1 VSLPS
6 IDVLQEQAN
15 RLVKYM
21 GDKHRFR
28 LRPASALE
36 AVAAQYGHPDWNTLR
51 AMAARAEEPAVPAS
65 PVVSNSL
72 TLPHL
77 APANTFPLTWTHGR
91 PDFTVNAND
100 WFRHTVTIGGSKEER
115 RTWLQQHL
123 VEHLDRGCAGAFI
136 NAFDGKMPEEVR
148 EELHARG
155 LLIEL
160 AEAEGPMFLTRHGEL
175 ERSTPFAPRSG
186 VSVGLAVNLMADM
199 DPDEVASLLL
209 THIFCTGENAG
220 ADFYRQA
227 AHYMLTVVVH
237 AMREA
242 KLPVTLRGLLDLF
255 PDRRPDGLLLLA
267 RSLDPDSV
275 ASKNLEVLLT
285 AVMDK
290 GESIRE
296 QVWELRFGV
305 ALHGL
310 SRLGNSAW
318 AHTLF
323 SDKTGA
329 KGLFSLLQEGKCLV
343 IEAPKSADGRPE
355 KAVIHAMRAA
365 LSRRYMLSREEKEQG
380 WLFAFGEVDRY
391 FAHPLYRMA
400 EMARSGRIALL
411 MTAAG
416 PSLPRDFMDN
426 VWNKLHLSGR
436 GLDWQMELLEQRAKH
451 AGPGDADALAK
462 WVVPDGIGDSKEW
475 NSYAQTFVMSVL
487 QRLLER
493 NAFSSNDLLYYVQ
506 EASIEELTPLL
517 AGTPAAAQLASER
530 TFGSIRT
537 IASNYLSNPGPVL
550 EQPGRIIAAR
560 RG

>member
-6 IDVLQEQAN
+6 LEFLKDQAAL
-15 RLVKYM
+15 LVTYM

-28 LRPASALE
+28 LKPASAYE
-36 AVAAQYGHPDWNTLR
+36 ALAAMYRQPDWNTLQ
-51 AMAARAEEPAVPAS
+51 AMAARASLGAV
-65 PVVSNSL
+65 NSL

-77 APANTFPLTWTHGR
+77 APTNTFPLTWTHGR

-100 WFRHTVTIGGSKEER
+100 WFRHTVAFGGAKEDR

-148 EELHARG
+148 EGLRSQG

-160 AEAEGPMFLTRHGEL
+160 AEDEGPVFMTRRGAL
-175 ERSTPFAPRSG
+175 ERSTLFEPQSQVLSPVSG
-186 VSVGLAVNLMADM
+186 GLAVNLMADL
-199 DPDEVASLLL
+199 DPEEVASLLVTL
-209 THIFCTGENAG
+209 IFRTGENAG

-227 AHYMLTVVVH
+227 AFHMLSVVVH

-242 KLPVTLRGLLDLF
+242 KLPVTLSALLSLF
-255 PDRRPDGLLLLA
+255 PDQRPDALLLLA
-267 RSLDPDSV
+267 RSIDQDSV
-275 ASKNLEVLLT
+275 ASKNLERFLAT
-285 AVMDK
+285 VM
-290 GESIRE
+290 GNAEPIRE
-296 QVWELRFGV
+296 KEWKLRFGV

-310 SRLGNSAW
+310 GRLANLAW
-318 AHTLF
+318 ANSLF
-323 SDKTGA
+323 SDEAGA

-343 IEAPKSADGRPE
+343 LEAPKSANGQPE

-391 FAHPLYRMA
+391 FASPLYRMA

-411 MTAAG
+411 MTVAG
-416 PSLPRDFMDN
+416 SSLPRDFMDN

-451 AGPGDADALAK
+451 AGPGDAEALAK
-462 WVVPDGIGDSKEW
+462 WLVPDGIGDSKDW

-493 NAFSSNDLLYYVQ
+493 NAFSSTDLLYYVQ
-506 EASIEELTPLL
+506 EASIEELKQLL
-517 AGTPAAAQLASER
+517 AGTLAAAQLLSDR

-537 IASNYLSNPGPVL
+537 IAANYLSTPGPVL
-550 EQPGRIIAAR
+550 EQPGRITAAR